1 MKSNVAKLP
10 YFVGGAIDFGALST
24 AMNISKMIAQSR
36 CTHTEGLKEVT
47 DIEGPA
53 TLGET
58 SWGLARSVR
67 NFMKSFWVKFG
78 RADARS
84 VAEARRAA
92 VSSSSLVRFV
102 LCLFPL
108 SFLCSRL

>member
-10 YFVGGAIDFGALST
+10 DFVGGAVDFGALST
-24 AMNISKMIAQSR
+24 ATNISKMMAQLG
-36 CTHTEGLKEVT
+36 CTHNEGLKEVT

-67 NFMKSFWVKFG
+67 NFMKAFWVKFG
-78 RADARS
+78 RANAHS
-84 VAEARRAA
+84 VAEACRAA
-92 VSSSSLVRFV
+92 VSS
-102 LCLFPL
+102 
-108 SFLCSRL
+108 